1 MRPRCRRAQLHGYD
15 TLGRVQTVSSG
26 VETQTF
32 AYDTCLNGKGR
43 LCTVSDDSGNSSYEY
58 TDYGQTTKIH
68 VLYDT
73 KGGGYLGNGTMNY
86 TYDKLGRLTGIHGDG
101 APTELVYSY
110 ASGQLSGVSFTS
122 GSSTQTL
129 ASAFSYEPM
138 GPVTGF
144 TYGNGLKRIV
154 GYDTDARRG
163 STQVK
168 NGSAFLQ
175 NLSYVWNNNNRMTSL
190 TDALYPSQSQ
200 TFVYDDLGRLTS
212 ATSSS
217 GNRAFTYDATGN
229 RRTHTLNGVTTNYV
243 TAIGSN
249 RLMSLNG
256 GNTRGYQY
264 TPNGNVSS
272 TSGSGATTF
281 TYDPFNRLKY
291 ATTGGH
297 TAAYQVNA
305 LGQRKVK
312 FIDGAPISL
321 YTHDPAGNVLLEY
334 ETGNVNNWT
343 WTIRLFGEPLVLR
356 RSDQNYYI
364 HTDHLGR
371 PELMTN
377 ASKAVVWR
385 ANNYAFDR
393 SVAYDAIGGQNTGYP
408 GQSKDNETG
417 LWHNYM
423 RDYDGL
429 TGRYIQSDPIGLGGG
444 LNTYAYVGGNPVSFV
459 DPNGDAAQGI
469 TVASCAIGLVSG
481 YMAIDGIKA
490 AVQDFNKL
498 QDERQKEKDD
508 PNCPSEDASEPRPN
522 QRLLDGVG
530 KVIDGGDA
538 FSGQGAALIKI
549 GAFGG
554 VGVLSAWPCALAGG
568 VGAGI
573 FGSGGATRALDAWMS
588 DASAWLGSH

>member
-1 MRPRCRRAQLHGYD
+1 LIPTQGHEAGA
-15 TLGRVQTVSSG
+15 VS
-26 VETQTF
+26 
-32 AYDTCLNGKGR
+32 C
-43 LCTVSDDSGNSSYEY
+43 
-58 TDYGQTTKIH
+58 
-68 VLYDT
+68 
-73 KGGGYLGNGTMNY
+73 
-86 TYDKLGRLTGIHGDG
+86 
-101 APTELVYSY
+101 
-110 ASGQLSGVSFTS
+110 
-122 GSSTQTL
+122 
-129 ASAFSYEPM
+129 
-138 GPVTGF
+138 
-144 TYGNGLKRIV
+144 
-154 GYDTDARRG
+154 
-163 STQVK
+163 
-168 NGSAFLQ
+168 
-175 NLSYVWNNNNRMTSL
+175 
-190 TDALYPSQSQ
+190 
-200 TFVYDDLGRLTS
+200 LTS

-229 RRTHTLNGVTTNYV
+229 RLTHKLNSVTTNYA

-249 RLMSLNG
+249 RLMSLSG

-334 ETGNVNNWT
+334 EAALANVT

-356 RSDQNYYI
+356 RSGQNYFI

-444 LNTYAYVGGNPVSFV
+444 LNTYAYVGGNPIANI
-459 DPNGDAAQGI
+459 DPLGLESPQYSIGQIPGNVAWNQKPDFLQLSLSYYVGSYSI
-469 TVASCAIGLVSG
+469 TLSRS
-481 YMAIDGIKA
+481 
-490 AVQDFNKL
+490 
-498 QDERQKEKDD
+498 
-508 PNCPSEDASEPRPN
+508 
-522 QRLLDGVG
+522 G
-530 KVIDGGDA
+530 KV
-538 FSGQGAALIKI
+538 FTTSGASRSYPHSGKGLGISLNAGHLFEECPTSDEQGKATDELLNGLSYSASGHALI
-549 GAFGG
+549 GG
-554 VGVLSAWPCALAGG
+554 
-568 VGAGI
+568 GI
-573 FGSGGATRALDAWMS
+573 DYSPGSGGAALFGFGAGVQVS
-588 DASAWLGSH
+588 PGAVSSAWFDSGVSW